1 MPGMVLHGELSGQQ
15 SSVWRLLVNTHW
27 IGEVEELVMY
37 VIMADSLLLLFVH
50 FFQETVWETAGSQP
64 TDSEE
69 AGGHFDR
76 GTVHVH
82 WMYCI
87 ERVTLLGLTWFKDN
101 NGNHVL

>member
-1 MPGMVLHGELSGQQ
+1 MCVCVCVCKLIAEYLLSFSLSRAPLGVSTMPGMVLHGELSGQQ

-69 AGGHFDR
+69 AGGHFD
-76 GTVHVH
+76 
-82 WMYCI
+82 
-87 ERVTLLGLTWFKDN
+87 
-101 NGNHVL
+101 